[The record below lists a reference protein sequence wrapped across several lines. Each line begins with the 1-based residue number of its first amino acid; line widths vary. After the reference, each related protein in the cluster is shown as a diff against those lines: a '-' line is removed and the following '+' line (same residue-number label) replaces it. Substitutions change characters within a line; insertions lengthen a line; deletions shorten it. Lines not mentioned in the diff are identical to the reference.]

1 MFGRLLKHEFRASS
15 GIMLLLSGI
24 MLGIG
29 AAAGLAV
36 KFMNYFAS
44 NSTDGLALTMLFLA
58 SILFV
63 IFSFIALIAYS
74 IGTWIVL
81 LIRFYQNKFTDE
93 GYLTFTLP
101 VSSHQILLSSYLNIA
116 IWTVVVTLVA
126 QLSVG
131 LATLIGASS
140 TELFSPE
147 ALKKILSALGTIP
160 DYYLEIIDGD
170 VAVAILSVLNVLI
183 TAMGQLMMILMSITL
198 GAVLAKKYKILAA
211 IGFYYVGNMA
221 ISIITGVYTFVVT
234 FAGVFTDSVNTYS
247 LYILVPTLILRTA
260 VLIISYIVTI
270 HFMSKKLNL
279 P

>member
-1 MFGRLLKHEFRASS
+1 MFGRLLKHELRASS

-29 AAAGLAV
+29 ASAGLAV
-36 KFMNYFAS
+36 KYLVYYS
-44 NSTDGLALTMLFLA
+44 SEQTDSLALTMLFLA
-58 SILFV
+58 AILFV
-63 IFSFIALIAYS
+63 IFGFIALIAYS

-81 LIRFYQNKFTDE
+81 LIRFYRNKYTDE

-116 IWTVVVTLVA
+116 IWTVVATLVA

-131 LATLIGASS
+131 LAILIGASS

-160 DYYLEIIDGD
+160 DFYMEIIDGD
-170 VAVAILSVLNVLI
+170 VTVVILSVLNVLI

-211 IGFYYVGNMA
+211 VGLYYVGNMA
-221 ISIITGVYTFVVT
+221 ISMITGVYTFTVT
-234 FAGVFTDSVNTYS
+234 FAGVFIDSVNTYS

>member
-1 MFGRLLKHEFRASS
+1 
-15 GIMLLLSGI
+15 
-24 MLGIG
+24 
-29 AAAGLAV
+29 
-36 KFMNYFAS
+36 
-44 NSTDGLALTMLFLA
+44 MLFLA

-63 IFSFIALIAYS
+63 IFSVIALIAYS

-131 LATLIGASS
+131 LATLIGASA

>member
-29 AAAGLAV
+29 ASAGLAV
-36 KFMNYFAS
+36 KYLVYYS
-44 NSTDGLALTMLFLA
+44 SEQTDSLALTMLFLA
-58 SILFV
+58 AILFV

-81 LIRFYQNKFTDE
+81 LIRFYRNKYTDE

-116 IWTVVVTLVA
+116 IWTVVATLVS

-131 LATLIGASS
+131 LAILIGASS

-160 DYYLEIIDGD
+160 DFYMEIIDGD
-170 VAVAILSVLNVLI
+170 VTVVILSVLNVLI

-211 IGFYYVGNMA
+211 VGLYYVGNMA
-221 ISIITGVYTFVVT
+221 ISMITGVYTFTVT
-234 FAGVFTDSVNTYS
+234 FAGVFIDSVNTYS

>member
-1 MFGRLLKHEFRASS
+1 MFGRLLKHELRASS

-29 AAAGLAV
+29 ASAGLAV
-36 KFMNYFAS
+36 KYLVYYS
-44 NSTDGLALTMLFLA
+44 SEQTDSLALTMLFLA
-58 SILFV
+58 AILFV

-81 LIRFYQNKFTDE
+81 LIRFYRNKYTDE

-116 IWTVVVTLVA
+116 IWTVVATLVA

-131 LATLIGASS
+131 LAILIGASS

-160 DYYLEIIDGD
+160 DFYMEIIDGD
-170 VAVAILSVLNVLI
+170 VTVVILSVLNVLM

-211 IGFYYVGNMA
+211 VGLYYVGNMA
-221 ISIITGVYTFVVT
+221 ISMITGVYTFTVT
-234 FAGVFTDSVNTYS
+234 FAGVFIDSVNAYS

>member
-29 AAAGLAV
+29 ASAGLAV
-36 KFMNYFAS
+36 KYLVYYS
-44 NSTDGLALTMLFLA
+44 SEQTDSLALTMLFLA
-58 SILFV
+58 AILFV

-74 IGTWIVL
+74 IVTWIVL
-81 LIRFYQNKFTDE
+81 LIRFYRNKYTDE

-101 VSSHQILLSSYLNIA
+101 VSSHQILLSSYLNIV
-116 IWTVVVTLVA
+116 IWTVVATLVA

-131 LATLIGASS
+131 LAILIGASS

-160 DYYLEIIDGD
+160 DFYMEIIDGD
-170 VAVAILSVLNVLI
+170 VTVVILSVLNVLI

-211 IGFYYVGNMA
+211 VGLYYVGNMA
-221 ISIITGVYTFVVT
+221 ISMITGVYTFTVT
-234 FAGVFTDSVNTYS
+234 FAGVFIDSVNTYS

>member
-44 NSTDGLALTMLFLA
+44 NSTDSLALTMLFLA

-116 IWTVVVTLVA
+116 IWTVVATLVA

-131 LATLIGASS
+131 LAILIGASA

>member
-29 AAAGLAV
+29 ASAGLAV
-36 KFMNYFAS
+36 KYLVYYS
-44 NSTDGLALTMLFLA
+44 SEQTDSLALTMLFLA
-58 SILFV
+58 AILFV

-74 IGTWIVL
+74 IVTWIVL
-81 LIRFYQNKFTDE
+81 LIRFYRNKYTDE

-116 IWTVVVTLVA
+116 IWTVVATLVA

-131 LATLIGASS
+131 LAILIGASS

-160 DYYLEIIDGD
+160 DFYMEIIDGD
-170 VAVAILSVLNVLI
+170 VTVVILSVLNVLI

-211 IGFYYVGNMA
+211 VGLYYVGNMA
-221 ISIITGVYTFVVT
+221 ISMITGVYTFTVT
-234 FAGVFTDSVNTYS
+234 FAGVFIDSVNTYS